1 MALSACQ
8 FTEAGLDV
16 AVGQIAV
23 GAPDPLSASV
33 GREVLAD
40 GGTAADA
47 AAAMALALTAT
58 LPSRVGI
65 AGGGVCLVHDPETD
79 TVRMLD
85 FMPRDTGT
93 GAAAPGFLR
102 GIFALQSEYGALRW
116 EQVAAR
122 AETLARFG
130 HPVTGALA
138 ADIRAALDGAGPG
151 LDAGAAAL
159 FAPGGAPLPVGADLV
174 QLDLADMLGAI
185 RVPAGIGSFYGGNLG
200 SRYADA
206 AGAAGWPLAADGL
219 SAVRPAWLEAL
230 GIELGNDRLYVT
242 ADAAGQRLSGDW
254 PAAGSAAA
262 TPGASVVALSGEGG
276 AVACNFTINGLFG
289 SGAMAAG
296 TGMFVAPPPAGGQLA
311 HAGVGIAVNHPLDT
325 VIFLGAGSGST
336 AALASPMAA
345 MLVDGRSAQQAL
357 EAPRSGIAGRGMAIY
372 CDWDR
377 SMGLQTRICQAAADP
392 PGFAVFSRGSV

>member
-1 MALSACQ
+1 MTLSACQ
-8 FTEAGLDV
+8 FTAPGLDV

-23 GAPDPLSASV
+23 AAPDPLSASV
-33 GREVLAD
+33 GRDVLAD

-79 TVRMLD
+79 SVRMLD
-85 FMPRDTGT
+85 FMPRGAGG
-93 GAAAPGFLR
+93 GAASPGFLR
-102 GIFALQSEYGALRW
+102 GLFAMQSEYGALRW

-130 HPVTGALA
+130 HPVTGTLA
-138 ADIRAALDGAGPG
+138 ADIRAAFDGPALG
-151 LDAGAAAL
+151 LDAEAAAL
-159 FAPGGAPLPVGADLV
+159 FAPGGAPLPIGAELV

-185 RVPAGIGSFYGGNLG
+185 RLPTGIGSFYGGNLG
-200 SRYADA
+200 SRYAEA
-206 AGAAGWPLAADGL
+206 AGAAGWPLAADSL
-219 SAVRPAWLEAL
+219 SDIRPAWLEAI
-230 GIELGNDRLYVT
+230 GIERGNDVLYVT

-254 PAAGSAAA
+254 PSAGSAAA
-262 TPGASVVALSGEGG
+262 TPGASVLALSGEGG
-276 AVACNFTINGLFG
+276 AVACNFTVNGLFG
-289 SGAMAAG
+289 SGAMAAD
-296 TGMFVAPPPAGGQLA
+296 TGMFVAPPPTGGQLA
-311 HAGVGIAVNHPLDT
+311 HAGVGIAVNHPLDS
-325 VIFLGAGSGST
+325 VIFLGAGAGST

-345 MLVDGRSAQQAL
+345 LLIDGRSAQQAL

-377 SMGLQTRICQAAADP
+377 SIGLQSRICQAVADT